1 MITVITRV
9 NPYMLIPH
17 QASVKPYS
25 VRPSHGND
33 HCGHAVVRLRFPL
46 FVVYPI
52 PRRRGPDEVHRVQDR
67 AVRRVH
73 HYVRRAS
80 FRGQS
85 AVGE

>member
-1 MITVITRV
+1 MITVITRG

-17 QASVKPYS
+17 QASAQPYS
-25 VRPSHGND
+25 VRPLYGDN

-52 PRRRGPDEVHRVQDR
+52 PRRRGTDEVHRVQDR